1 MAMIVPNTFALP
13 AHECMCKLSRLIF
26 FIKRIS
32 SMQIII
38 KVKIDLNT
46 TNYDQLWL
54 VVKIL
59 QTIGLGVTSVISQ
72 ARTYFSCRQQRIC
85 VIFFHFPFFFLLS
98 YFFIDEEPNKSH
110 EHMSRKVS
118 FNVIYL
124 SSCNSKDDL
133 TIDIQL
139 VEQTTMCF

>member
-1 MAMIVPNTFALP
+1 MYVQI
-13 AHECMCKLSRLIF
+13 KLSRLIF

-59 QTIGLGVTSVISQ
+59 QTIGLGATSVISQ
-72 ARTYFSCRQQRIC
+72 AGTNFSCWPQRIC
-85 VIFFHFPFFFLLS
+85 VIFFFHFPFFFLLS

-110 EHMSRKVS
+110 ENMPRKVS

-139 VEQTTMCF
+139 VEQTRMCF